1 MGSKFKEFLQNLFG
15 GENETNMP
23 TGNKVEPISSSDHS
37 QIPPLPPGLHV
48 GKKTDVGRQRENNQ
62 DALYTIT
69 SFIHSNE
76 TIEPFGVFIVADGMG
91 GYKGGEKASAI
102 AIKIAANHIL
112 QNIYLPDLVP
122 NAYRGSYPPL
132 NEILTSAVNMANTAV
147 LDAVPES
154 GTTLTIAVVIGN
166 QAYFAH
172 VGDSRAYIYHD
183 GNLQQITQDH
193 SLVARMVEL
202 GQVTAQEALT
212 HQHRNVLYRAVGQT
226 STLEVETYFH
236 PLPSNS
242 YLLIC
247 SDGLWGL
254 VSDEEIS
261 QILISATSLDDGVN
275 KLISMANDKGGDD
288 NITAILV
295 SVGI

>member
-1 MGSKFKEFLQNLFG
+1 LGSKFKDFLQNLFG
-15 GENETNMP
+15 AENETNMP
-23 TGNKVEPISSSDHS
+23 TTNKVAPISSSVPS
-37 QIPPLPPGLHV
+37 QMPPLPPGLHV
-48 GKKTDVGRQRENNQ
+48 GKKTDIGRQRENNQ

-102 AIKIAANHIL
+102 AIKTAANHIL

-122 NAYRGSYPPL
+122 NAHKGSYPPL
-132 NEILTSAVNMANTAV
+132 NEILISAVNIANTAV

-154 GTTLTIAVVIGN
+154 GTTLTITVVIGN

-183 GNLQQITQDH
+183 GKLQQITQDH

-212 HQHRNVLYRAVGQT
+212 HQHRNVLYRAVGQS

-242 YLLIC
+242 YLFIC

-261 QILISATSLDDGVN
+261 QILASATSLDDGVN
-275 KLISMANDKGGDD
+275 KLIDMANNKGGDD